1 MFIRSFS
8 LPALE
13 TDSYVADLPV
23 VHALLKQEVLVDTPV
38 TFFVG
43 ENGSGKSTLLEALAV
58 AMRFSPEGGSRHAN
72 FGGQESVSELHHWL
86 RIVRSKNPRDGYFLR
101 TESMYRAYTY
111 LDSVNTGQGPLL
123 HHMSH
128 GESTT
133 ELVRNRFHGQGLY
146 FLDEPES
153 GLSFSTS
160 IELCERITE
169 LANKGAQFFIAT
181 HSPLLLQSPEA
192 RILEISEAGINPVSY
207 DDCELVAAYREF
219 LADPHGTAAFLVE
232 GESGSPGVAIIG
244 GE

>member
-72 FGGQESVSELHHWL
+72 FSRPDAVSELHKWL
-86 RIVRSKNPRDGYFLR
+86 RVTRSRNPRDGYFLR
-101 TESMYRAYTY
+101 AESMYRAYSY
-111 LDSVNTGQGPLL
+111 LDSVNTGEGPLL

-128 GESTT
+128 GESTM

-169 LANKGAQFFIAT
+169 LADGGAQFFIAT
-181 HSPLLLQSPEA
+181 HSPLLLQVPGA
-192 RILEISEAGINPVSY
+192 TILEISENGIRSVNY
-207 DDCELVAAYREF
+207 DDCELVDAYREF
-219 LADPHGTAAFLVE
+219 LSDPLGTAAFLVE
-232 GESGSPGVAIIG
+232 GDS
-244 GE
+244 

>member
-8 LPALE
+8 LPSLE
-13 TDSYVADLPV
+13 THSYVAHLPV
-23 VHALLKQEVLVDTPV
+23 VQALSTQEVLVDTPV

-72 FGGQESVSELHHWL
+72 FSGRESVSELHQWL

-101 TESMYRAYTY
+101 AESMYRAYSY

-128 GESTT
+128 GESTM
-133 ELVRNRFHGQGLY
+133 ELVRHRFHGQGLY

-153 GLSFSTS
+153 GLSFATS
-160 IELCERITE
+160 IELRERIEE
-169 LANKGAQFFIAT
+169 LAGQGAQFLIAT
-181 HSPLLLQSPEA
+181 HSPILLQIPGA
-192 RILEISEAGINPVSY
+192 RILEISETGIDPVSY
-207 DDCELVAAYREF
+207 NDCELVAAYREF
-219 LADPHGTAAFLVE
+219 LADPHGTAAYLI
-232 GESGSPGVAIIG
+232 S
-244 GE
+244 